1 MRHRILTLFLSLTSL
16 VGCQHSNGTATFP
29 YTDDKDNAYMTR
41 NGDNYGKSGLSHSYE
56 SLCRP
61 FSRER
66 LEDELSNGRA
76 TFFFVYKDFCHSCE
90 SAHND
95 LVNFFLSSL
104 IEVEGI
110 HFTSEN
116 EKELLAELALFRKA
130 HPLIAETITSTL
142 LTPSIFLIKNEE
154 KTLNLQFM
162 DQRDSLQNLYD
173 FFKGMMNFT
182 MVYTFHS
189 FDSFS
194 RFYHDNDCLVYVD
207 EVGEEAP
214 TPFYEA
220 VYPLAI
226 HSPKITAHI
235 EINEA
240 SKEDTDRFLN
250 LLPEKAYVTKKGE
263 LSPIPL
269 GSIANY
275 YA

>member
-1 MRHRILTLFLSLTSL
+1 
-16 VGCQHSNGTATFP
+16 
-29 YTDDKDNAYMTR
+29 MTR

-66 LEDELSNGRA
+66 LEDGLINGRP

-110 HFTSEN
+110 HFTNDN
-116 EKELLAELALFRKA
+116 EKELLAELALFREA
-130 HPLIAETITSTL
+130 HPGIAETITRIL

-154 KTLNLQFM
+154 KALNLQFM
-162 DQRDSLQNLYD
+162 DHRDSLQNLYD
-173 FFKGMMNFT
+173 FFKGLMNFT

-189 FDSFS
+189 FDAFS
-194 RFYHDNDCLVYVD
+194 RFYQDNDCLVYMD
-207 EVGEEAP
+207 EVQEDAP
-214 TPFYEA
+214 TPFYET

-240 SKEDTDRFLN
+240 SKEDQDRFLN
-250 LLPEKAYVTKKGE
+250 LLPEKTYITKKGE